1 MRRLR
6 QMRRMR
12 LARLR
17 RLRRLRR
24 LLLVNWTLP
33 RLLRRNHVP
42 TKSIA
47 VNCHG
52 RVLLD
57 PARFAFRKSGNRFPE
72 KTALHQNAKAKL
84 LQSEAIW
91 L

>member
-6 QMRRMR
+6 PMRRLWRMR

-17 RLRRLRR
+17 RLWRLRR

-42 TKSIA
+42 TTSIDIS
-47 VNCHG
+47 CHG

-57 PARFAFRKSGNRFPE
+57 PAHFAFLRPAFLA
-72 KTALHQNAKAKL
+72 ALAAGAVNNVDNGRRA
-84 LQSEAIW
+84 S
-91 L
+91 

>member
-6 QMRRMR
+6 SMRRMR

-17 RLRRLRR
+17 RLRRLRW

-33 RLLRRNHVP
+33 RLLRRKHVP
-42 TKSIA
+42 TTFKDIS
-47 VNCHG
+47 CYG

-57 PARFAFRKSGNRFPE
+57 PARS
-72 KTALHQNAKAKL
+72 ALLAACLACGAAAGANNVDKRRYAG
-84 LQSEAIW
+84 
-91 L
+91 